1 MYGVSKHYSEP
12 DYCTKKQTKSL
23 FIFKVNNNKAPGSIW
38 QLTDRLGLHIVS
50 RLVCQRISARSHN
63 TVHEDSKELREALLG
78 RGEPLAHNKVWPPTK
93 REKQWPQGEIQQRV
107 GLNTRQ
113 VCKYAC
119 RCIACAAGLRQKI
132 IKKTKSIMFT
142 GMLTFWCS

>member
-1 MYGVSKHYSEP
+1 MGFQNTTLSQITVL
-12 DYCTKKQTKSL
+12 KKQTKSL

-38 QLTDRLGLHIVS
+38 QLTDRPWPLH
-50 RLVCQRISARSHN
+50 RLICQRISARSHN
-63 TVHEDSKELREALLG
+63 TVHEDSKELISEALLG
-78 RGEPLAHNKVWPPTK
+78 RGEPLAHNKVRPPTK

-119 RCIACAAGLRQKI
+119 RCIVCAAGLRQKI
-132 IKKTKSIMFT
+132 IKKPKSIMFT